1 LTNICYHFYF
11 ILVANVNFSHSFNF
25 RQKYVIFRLVIVLF
39 QISQLL
45 MDLLLNVLCE
55 VQTSTQVSCK

>member
-1 LTNICYHFYF
+1 M
-11 ILVANVNFSHSFNF
+11 
-25 RQKYVIFRLVIVLF
+25 LVIVLF